1 LSDSFHISFRKTG
14 VLQKQIKEKK
24 SFEEQG
30 RPSGASTNAKHAT
43 G

>member
-1 LSDSFHISFRKTG
+1 M
-14 VLQKQIKEKK
+14 KEKEP
-24 SFEEQG
+24 FEEQG